1 MANDFGGNTGLF
13 DSKAFSDAVSKGAL
27 EQIKSDAPALQSD
40 SLDASS
46 LLNSALKGGI
56 EITKQ
61 VVSAFLPPASTTPA
75 AAPVPAAGGNSG
87 GAAGAGGGGGAAAPA
102 PAPATPGAT
111 QQPAAPQDPPA
122 NPPPVA
128 IQPPAKE
135 GWTTGQKVGVGV
147 AAASAVIGLGLV
159 FSAKRKESNANR

>member
-1 MANDFGGNTGLF
+1 MADNFGGNTGLF

-27 EQIKSDAPALQSD
+27 DQIKNDAPSPQSD

-75 AAPVPAAGGNSG
+75 AASVPAAGGNAG
-87 GAAGAGGGGGAAAPA
+87 GAAGGGGGGSAAPA
-102 PAPATPGAT
+102 PAPAQPGTT
-111 QQPAAPQDPPA
+111 QQPAAPQEPPA

-128 IQPPAKE
+128 MQPPAKS
-135 GWTTGQKVGVGV
+135 WTTGQKVGVSV
-147 AAASAVIGLGLV
+147 AVGSAVIGLGLV
-159 FSAKRKESNANR
+159 LSARRKESNANR

>member
-1 MANDFGGNTGLF
+1 MADNFGGNTGLF

-27 EQIKSDAPALQSD
+27 DQIKQDAPSPQSD
-40 SLDASS
+40 SLDASA

-75 AAPVPAAGGNSG
+75 AAPVPTGGNSG
-87 GAAGAGGGGGAAAPA
+87 GAAGAGSGGGAAG

-135 GWTTGQKVGVGV
+135 GWTTGQKVGVSV

>member
-13 DSKAFSDAVSKGAL
+13 DSKAFSDSVSKGAL
-27 EQIKSDAPALQSD
+27 DQIKNDAPAPQSD

-61 VVSAFLPPASTTPA
+61 VVGAFLPPASTTPA
-75 AAPVPAAGGNSG
+75 AAPVPAGGS
-87 GAAGAGGGGGAAAPA
+87 GGGAAAPS
-102 PAPATPGAT
+102 PAPAQPGTT
-111 QQPAAPQDPPA
+111 QQPAAPQEPPA

-128 IQPPAKE
+128 MQPPAKAA
-135 GWTTGQKVGVGV
+135 WTTGQKVGATVAVG
-147 AAASAVIGLGLV
+147 SAVIGLGLV
-159 FSAKRKESNANR
+159 FSARRKESNANR

>member
-1 MANDFGGNTGLF
+1 MADNFGGNTGLF

-27 EQIKSDAPALQSD
+27 DQIKNDAPSPQPD
-40 SLDASS
+40 SLDASG

-61 VVSAFLPPASTTPA
+61 VVSAFLPPASATPA

-87 GAAGAGGGGGAAAPA
+87 GAGGAGGGGAAA

-111 QQPAAPQDPPA
+111 QQPAAPQEPPA
-122 NPPPVA
+122 NPPPVSL
-128 IQPPAKE
+128 QPPAK